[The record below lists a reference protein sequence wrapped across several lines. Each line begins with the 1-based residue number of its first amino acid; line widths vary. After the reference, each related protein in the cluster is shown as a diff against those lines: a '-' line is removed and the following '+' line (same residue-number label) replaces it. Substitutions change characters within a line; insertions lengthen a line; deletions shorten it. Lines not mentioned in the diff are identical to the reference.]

1 MKGGLGM
8 NTRKFLKWWE
18 VLILA
23 PIIFAGLAYGQ
34 WAYESITV
42 SSTPKTLTAA
52 TYGAGVQR
60 AFITVDGNDIR
71 FTTDGVATPTSAD
84 VGHKFLTTSEG
95 RWLNKY
101 ELKKFKA
108 VRASGS
114 ADAVLK
120 VTYY

>member
-1 MKGGLGM
+1 M
-8 NTRKFLKWWE
+8 NRRRFLKWWE
-18 VLILA
+18 ILILS

-42 SSTPKTLTAA
+42 SSTVKTLTAT
-52 TYGAGVQR
+52 TYGAGVSR

-71 FTTDGVATPTSAD
+71 YTLDGVTTPTSAG

>member
-1 MKGGLGM
+1 MK
-8 NTRKFLKWWE
+8 KKSFLKWWE
-18 VLILA
+18 VLILS

-34 WAYESITV
+34 YAYESLTV
-42 SSTPKTLTAA
+42 SSTVKTLTAA
-52 TYGAGVQR
+52 TYGEGIQR

-71 FTTDGVATPTSAD
+71 YTLDGVTVPTSAG

-101 ELKKFKA
+101 EVKKFQA
-108 VRASGS
+108 VRASGDG
-114 ADAVLK
+114 DAILK

>member
-1 MKGGLGM
+1 MK
-8 NTRKFLKWWE
+8 KFSLKWWE
-18 VLILA
+18 VFILA
-23 PIIFAGLAYGQ
+23 SILIAGVAYAQ
-34 WAYESITV
+34 FAYESITV
-42 SSTPKTLTAA
+42 SSTAKTLTAA
-52 TYGAGVQR
+52 TYGVGVNR

-71 FTTDGVATPTSAD
+71 YTLDSVTTPTSAG

>member
-1 MKGGLGM
+1 M
-8 NTRKFLKWWE
+8 NRRKFSLKWFE
-18 VLILA
+18 VAILA
-23 PIIFAGLAYGQ
+23 SILIAGLAYGQ

-42 SSTPKTLTAA
+42 SYTVKTLTAA

-71 FTTDGVATPTSAD
+71 FTTDGVATPTSAG

-108 VRASGS
+108 VRASSS

-120 VTYY
+120 ITYY

>member
-1 MKGGLGM
+1 M
-8 NTRKFLKWWE
+8 TRRKFLKWWE
-18 VLILA
+18 VFILA
-23 PIIFAGLAYGQ
+23 SILIASVAFAQ
-34 WAYESITV
+34 FAYEAITV
-42 SSTPKTLTAA
+42 SSTAKTLTAA
-52 TYGAGVQR
+52 TYGAAQK

-71 FTTDGVATPTSAD
+71 YTLDGVTIPTSGS

-108 VRASGS
+108 VRASSS